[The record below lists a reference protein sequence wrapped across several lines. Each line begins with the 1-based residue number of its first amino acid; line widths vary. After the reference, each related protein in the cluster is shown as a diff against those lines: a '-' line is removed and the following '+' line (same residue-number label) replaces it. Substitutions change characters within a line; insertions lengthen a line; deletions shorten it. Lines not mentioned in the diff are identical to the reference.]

1 MFLNKSKNV
10 IFFKFWKK
18 DFFQNLKLLI
28 FLKKKNIFFRS
39 GSSLSKKVKNNF
51 LLKNQVLKNQDLK
64 NSFKSFSFHKTLLYN
79 FKFNF
84 NLALKSN
91 TDLIKKFF
99 LKKKILK
106 KSLIKFFKK
115 ISKKSFIVQNKF
127 ESILF
132 LNLLKSHFFFFSY
145 DTQFFLKKKFIYVNG
160 FIQTN
165 PFYILKIGD
174 RIQLSISDQY
184 FIYIKGIFN
193 FFKRKA
199 FIIKK
204 KEWTSF
210 KENNPGIYNKW
221 EPSFFKN
228 LLFFKLDTP
237 SYLEIDFLTLTFVYL
252 KVEKNLEK
260 KKSFFFKFFSHFLL
274 KSYNWKKIT

>member
-204 KEWTSF
+204 KE
-210 KENNPGIYNKW
+210 
-221 EPSFFKN
+221 
-228 LLFFKLDTP
+228 
-237 SYLEIDFLTLTFVYL
+237 
-252 KVEKNLEK
+252 
-260 KKSFFFKFFSHFLL
+260 
-274 KSYNWKKIT
+274 